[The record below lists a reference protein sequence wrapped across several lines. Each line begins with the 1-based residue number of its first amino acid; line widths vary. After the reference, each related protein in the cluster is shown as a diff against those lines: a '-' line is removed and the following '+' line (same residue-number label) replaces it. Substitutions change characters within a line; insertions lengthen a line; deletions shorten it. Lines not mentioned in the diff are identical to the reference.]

1 MKIRPKCPTQFCF
14 QFSGTCSLTSDK
26 FLHFPLI
33 SFASRNQIRLPISAI
48 NFDSFTENKGLLFF
62 SLLNVHFV
70 GVNLLFFTGVT
81 PPTPPPP
88 HKGKQ
93 HIQFTWNTWLLCCSI
108 WGRKYKRAML
118 IAFKRRAFRKPL
130 RKKKKKKTNKQE
142 RKTKERNQT
151 YRLIWRV
158 LSMTGLKLANARYL
172 ISIGLVNQI

>member
-1 MKIRPKCPTQFCF
+1 
-14 QFSGTCSLTSDK
+14 
-26 FLHFPLI
+26 
-33 SFASRNQIRLPISAI
+33 
-48 NFDSFTENKGLLFF
+48 
-62 SLLNVHFV
+62 
-70 GVNLLFFTGVT
+70 
-81 PPTPPPP
+81 
-88 HKGKQ
+88 
-93 HIQFTWNTWLLCCSI
+93 
-108 WGRKYKRAML
+108 ML

>member
-1 MKIRPKCPTQFCF
+1 MIGMKIRPKCPTQFCF

-70 GVNLLFFTGVT
+70 GVNLLIFTGVT

-88 HKGKQ
+88 RIKA
-93 HIQFTWNTWLLCCSI
+93 NSI
-108 WGRKYKRAML
+108 YNL
-118 IAFKRRAFRKPL
+118 PEILDSSVVPS
-130 RKKKKKKTNKQE
+130 E
-142 RKTKERNQT
+142 EESIKEQC
-151 YRLIWRV
+151 
-158 LSMTGLKLANARYL
+158 
-172 ISIGLVNQI
+172 